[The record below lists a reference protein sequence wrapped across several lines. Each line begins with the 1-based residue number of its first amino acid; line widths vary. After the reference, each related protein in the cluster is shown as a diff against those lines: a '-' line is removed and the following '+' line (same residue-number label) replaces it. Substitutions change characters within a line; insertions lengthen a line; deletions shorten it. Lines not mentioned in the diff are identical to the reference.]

1 MVRNVTGRA
10 EQTVSAK
17 LTAVADEF
25 RAEMKRTSGSAR
37 DTAQDVH
44 DSGADMERSL
54 TSTGISARDLAGDVS
69 TSAGRMD
76 RSFMEVGGAA
86 DRTSNDIRGAG
97 SKIDREISSWDEP
110 VDDFER
116 SLNGISTGGILA
128 ALGAVGA
135 AAAGIGSQLL
145 EAFARDAQTDMLGAA
160 LGLDEATAD
169 RLGRIS
175 GEVYAEAWGDSI
187 GEVNTAVEGVWST
200 LDARTDE
207 DVGRLTRKAMTVADV
222 FNIDVSRAVSSA
234 GILLRSGLVDDADEA
249 FDSIARGMQEMPSHL
264 REELLEASDE
274 YGKFFDDLGFDAS
287 EAFALLIDGAEDGM
301 FGIDKAGD
309 AIKEF
314 TIRATDMSS
323 TSEEA
328 FGAIG
333 LDAETMAGRI
343 LEGGDT
349 ARGAF
354 EEIIEGLLSME
365 DPVKQSNAAIAL
377 FGTPLEDIS
386 TSDIPEFLGSLRDMQ
401 DGMTDVEGSVDR
413 MADTAYDNIST
424 RWTEAWRSAQQVFLE
439 FADENVVP
447 AVERIVTAFEEDGL
461 AGAMDQ
467 VRVEWERSWPQIE
480 GWLNDTVM
488 PALIDFAIEAGGAFA
503 AALGK
508 AILEGFETWGVF
520 FANDFARIIGEGL
533 QVQGNPIAGWVGD
546 QLVDAFPSSGGVLGA
561 PSSGAVHGP
570 APVPGHAGSSSG
582 RPGGA
587 TGESGPFHEGGIVPG
602 YPGQEVWA
610 LTEAGEGITSVS
622 DMYGRADPSGSGRST
637 VTVQMPVHVGGRHL
651 FTEEATID
659 ALAGQIVKRGRERGG
674 GWL

>member
-37 DTAQDVH
+37 DTAQDVRE
-44 DSGADMERSL
+44 SGTDMERSL
-54 TSTGISARDLAGDVS
+54 TSTGTSARELATDVS

-97 SKIDREISSWDEP
+97 SRIDREISSWDEP

-128 ALGAVGA
+128 AIGAVGV

-145 EAFARDAQTDMLGAA
+145 EAFQRDAQTDMLGAA

-175 GEVYAEAWGDSI
+175 GEVYAEAWGESI

-274 YGKFFDDLGFDAS
+274 YSKFFNDLGFDAD
-287 EAFALLIDGAEDGM
+287 EAFSLLIDGAEDGM
-301 FGIDKAGD
+301 YGIDKAGD

-314 TIRATDMSS
+314 TIRATDMS
-323 TSEEA
+323 TASEEA
-328 FGAIG
+328 YDAIG
-333 LDAETMAGRI
+333 LDAEEMAGRI
-343 LEGGDT
+343 LEGGAT
-349 ARGAF
+349 ARDAF
-354 EEIIEGLLSME
+354 DEIIEGLLSME

-401 DGMTDVEGSVDR
+401 NGMEDVEGSVDR

-424 RWTEAWRSAQQVFLE
+424 RWTEAWRQGQRVFLE
-439 FADENVVP
+439 FADENVIP
-447 AVERIVTAFEEDGL
+447 AVERILNAFENDGL
-461 AGAMDQ
+461 EGAVEQ
-467 VRVEWERSWPQIE
+467 VKVEWEQSWPEIE
-480 GWLNDTVM
+480 SWLNNTVM
-488 PALIDFAIEAGGAFA
+488 PFLIDFAAEAGFEFA
-503 AALGK
+503 KALGA
-508 AILEGFETWGVF
+508 AILEGFKTWGTF
-520 FANDFARIIGEGL
+520 FARDFPRIIGQGL
-533 QVQGNPIAGWVGD
+533 QIDGGPLVGWIGGMIE
-546 QLVDAFPSSGGVLGA
+546 DAFPESRGVQSSGSQGPVQ
-561 PSSGAVHGP
+561 GP
-570 APVPGHAGSSSG
+570 APVPGHPGSSSG

-587 TGESGPFHEGGIVPG
+587 TGTSGPFHDGGIVPG

-610 LTEAGEGITSVS
+610 LTEAGEGITSVA
-622 DMYGRADPSGSGRST
+622 DMYGRTDFGGGGGGT
-637 VTVQMPVHVGGRHL
+637 VMVQMPVYVNGHHE

-659 ALAGQIVKRGRERGG
+659 RLTGAVVKRARERGG